1 MGAIWLATLKGVF
14 RDRVFWGILV
24 VACLLLLI
32 PAASTLSMRQVVE
45 LSLTLSLSLVSFV
58 LFLLAIFL
66 GGPLLWR
73 DMERRYTYSLLGLP
87 LARSAYLL
95 GKFAAVATFL
105 TLVVFAL
112 TPIIAGIVQYSA
124 GVFPPNRPVVWVNLA
139 LALGFD
145 LLKYLLIVALG
156 FLFASVSTSFF
167 LPIFGTISIFFA
179 ASVSQEVYDF
189 LQSPAGQNLSPFVQ
203 KSATLLYYLIPNLSA
218 FDLKPQ
224 AIYGLPVD
232 VGTLGLTLLY
242 WGVYTGIVLTMAV
255 LLFNRREMK

>member
-1 MGAIWLATLKGVF
+1 MYAIWLTTLKGVLH
-14 RDRVFWGILV
+14 DRIFWGILV
-24 VACLLLLI
+24 ITALLLLI

-45 LSLTLSLSLVSFV
+45 LALTLCLSLVSFI

-73 DMERRYTYSLLGLP
+73 DMERRYTFSLLGLP
-87 LARSAYLL
+87 LSRSAYLL

-105 TLVVFAL
+105 ALVVLAL
-112 TPIIAGIVQYSA
+112 APLIVAVVYYVAGL
-124 GVFPPNRPVVWVNLA
+124 FPPAKDVVWSNLA

-167 LPIFGTISIFFA
+167 LPIFGTISLFFA
-179 ASVSQEVYDF
+179 ASFSQEVYDY
-189 LQSPAGQNLSPFVQ
+189 LQSPVGQSLSPLLK
-203 KSATLLYYLIPNLSA
+203 KSATLFYYLLPNLSA
-218 FDLKPQ
+218 FDLKIH
-224 AIYGLPVD
+224 AIYGLPIAAKSIA
-232 VGTLGLTLLY
+232 LTLLY
-242 WGVYTGIVLTMAV
+242 WGVYTGIVLTLAV